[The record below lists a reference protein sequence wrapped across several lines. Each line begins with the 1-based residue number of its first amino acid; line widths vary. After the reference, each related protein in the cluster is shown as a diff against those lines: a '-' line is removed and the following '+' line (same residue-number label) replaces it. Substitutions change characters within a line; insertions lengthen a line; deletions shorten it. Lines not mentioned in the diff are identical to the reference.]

1 MGLMKINRLW
11 TVLGLAVVTGASAGY
26 MMLGQLQDAAQA
38 RPAPEAST
46 RAQVAVAARDLEM
59 GAVLQASDVALLDW
73 PGGMLPSGYAATTV
87 ELVGRGLTVSLRANE
102 PILGSKLA
110 DHDAGGGLPILIPEG
125 MRAVSVRVDE
135 VIQVAGFVMPGT
147 RVDVLVTVNADGPA
161 QTRTILQ
168 NIQALAAG
176 QTIARDTEGK
186 PQTVGV
192 ITLLVTPEQAERL
205 TLGASE
211 GRIQLALRNYADGRE
226 VGTTGARVTSLMG
239 AAAPAATA
247 VRRRDAPAA
256 PVNRGIVVE
265 TLRGGVRTLNTF

>member
-1 MGLMKINRLW
+1 MGPMKINRLW
-11 TVLGLAVVTGASAGY
+11 TVLGLAVVTGVSAGY
-26 MMLGQLQDAAQA
+26 MMLGQLQDAQE
-38 RPAPEAST
+38 RPAPEA
-46 RAQVAVAARDLEM
+46 RGLAQVAVAARDLEM

-73 PGGMLPSGYAATTV
+73 PADMLPIGYAPATAD
-87 ELVGRGLTVSLRANE
+87 LVGRGLMVSVRANE
-102 PILGSKLA
+102 PILDSKLA
-110 DHDAGGGLPILIPEG
+110 DRAAGGGLPILIPDG

-147 RVDVLVTVNADGPA
+147 RVDVLVTLQVGGPA

-211 GRIQLALRNYADGRE
+211 GRIQLALRSSMDMRE
-226 VGTTGARVTSLMG
+226 IGTPGARVVSLFG
-239 AAAPAATA
+239 TPAPSATPVRRLDPPAAT
-247 VRRRDAPAA
+247 VSSG
-256 PVNRGIVVE
+256 VVVE

>member
-1 MGLMKINRLW
+1 MGLMKMNRLW
-11 TVLGLAVVTGASAGY
+11 TVLGLAVVTGVSAGY
-26 MMLGQLQDAAQA
+26 MMLGQLQDARV
-38 RPAPEAST
+38 RPTPVATE

-59 GAVLQASDVALLDW
+59 GAVLQASDITLLDW
-73 PGGMLPSGYAATTV
+73 PTDMLPGGYAATTAD
-87 ELVGRGLTVSLRANE
+87 LVGRGLMVSVRANE

-110 DHDAGGGLPILIPEG
+110 DREAGGGLPILIPDG

-147 RVDVLVTVNADGPA
+147 RVDVLVTLNVEGPA

-211 GRIQLALRNYADGRE
+211 GRIQLALRNSMDGQE
-226 VGTTGARVTSLMG
+226 VGTPGARVASLFG
-239 AAAPAATA
+239 TPAPSAIPVRRDPPAAT
-247 VRRRDAPAA
+247 VS
-256 PVNRGIVVE
+256 RGVVVE

>member
-1 MGLMKINRLW
+1 MGLMKMNRLW
-11 TVLGLAVVTGASAGY
+11 TVLGLAVVTGGTAGY
-26 MMLGQLQDAAQA
+26 MMLGQLRAAQA
-38 RPAPEAST
+38 RPTPEARVSS
-46 RAQVAVAARDLEM
+46 QVAVAARDLEM

-73 PGGMLPSGYAATTV
+73 PADVLPIGYAGTTAD
-87 ELVGRGLTVSLRANE
+87 LVGRGLTVSMRANE

-110 DHDAGGGLPILIPEG
+110 DREAGGGLPILIPDG

-147 RVDVLVTVNADGPA
+147 RVDVLVTLTAEGPA

-211 GRIQLALRNYADGRE
+211 GRIQLALRNSMDGRE
-226 VGTTGARVTSLMG
+226 VGTPGARVTTLVG
-239 AAAPAATA
+239 APAPVATA
-247 VRRRDAPAA
+247 VRRLDAPAA
-256 PVNRGIVVE
+256 TVNRGIVVE

>member
-11 TVLGLAVVTGASAGY
+11 TVLGLAVMTGLSAGY
-26 MMLGQLQDAAQA
+26 MMLDQLQDAARAQ
-38 RPAPEAST
+38 PTPESSERT
-46 RAQVAVAARDLEM
+46 QVAVAARDLEM
-59 GAVLQASDVALLDW
+59 GALLQASDVALLDW
-73 PGGMLPSGYAATTV
+73 PADMLPIGYAATTAD
-87 ELVGRGLTVSLRANE
+87 LVGRGLTVPMRANE

-110 DHDAGGGLPILIPEG
+110 DREAGGGLPMLIPDG

-135 VIQVAGFVMPGT
+135 VIQVAGFVTPGT
-147 RVDVLVTVNADGPA
+147 LVDVLVTLTAEGPA

-176 QTIARDTEGK
+176 QTIARDIEGK

-211 GRIQLALRNYADGRE
+211 GRIQLALRNSMDGRE
-226 VGTTGARVTSLMG
+226 VGTPGARVASLVG
-239 AAAPAATA
+239 AAAPSASSVRRPAAT
-247 VRRRDAPAA
+247 
-256 PVNRGIVVE
+256 VNRGVVVE

>member
-1 MGLMKINRLW
+1 MKINRLW
-11 TVLGLAVVTGASAGY
+11 TVLGLAVVTGGSAGY
-26 MMLGQLQDAAQA
+26 MMLGQLQEAQA
-38 RPAPEAST
+38 RPTPEIRE

-73 PGGMLPSGYAATTV
+73 PADKLPIGYAATAAD
-87 ELVGRGLTVSLRANE
+87 LVGRGLMVSVRANE

-110 DHDAGGGLPILIPEG
+110 DREAGGGLPILIPDG

-147 RVDVLVTVNADGPA
+147 RVDVLVTLNVEGPA

-211 GRIQLALRNYADGRE
+211 GRIQLALRNSMDVLE
-226 VGTTGARVTSLMG
+226 IGTPGARVASLFG
-239 AAAPAATA
+239 TPAPSAVTVRRLEPPAAT
-247 VRRRDAPAA
+247 VS
-256 PVNRGIVVE
+256 RGVVVE